1 MEHIVLLNIK
11 SDLLGTTALQEHIN
25 SGENKTDLNKTQAHR
40 FRGRKNLSEQ
50 TAIRKRRQFI
60 TFSVNKFEKKNDNTT
75 VSATSFHIGMVAG
88 TYQTYR
94 VTTVKFVN
102 FRQPSNI
109 TLHPFFLP
117 PKWVR
122 PGFV

>member
-40 FRGRKNLSEQ
+40 FSGRKNLSEQ

-60 TFSVNKFEKKNDNTT
+60 TFSVNKFE
-75 VSATSFHIGMVAG
+75 
-88 TYQTYR
+88 
-94 VTTVKFVN
+94 
-102 FRQPSNI
+102 
-109 TLHPFFLP
+109 
-117 PKWVR
+117 
-122 PGFV
+122 